1 MFDNLAEDIAFLLI
15 KNKIVSID
23 EREVYVYGIT
33 VFLLNASLLL
43 ITLIM
48 SLLFGEFIHFAAFV
62 IFFIPLRLF
71 AGGYH
76 AATSEKCMIQS
87 VVLYAISLLAVK
99 ALPELYKSAYT
110 IAAGIICLII
120 IFIFA
125 PMVHKNNELNERQYK
140 RNKIIARAIIVIDV
154 ALFVPCYTFNLRI
167 ASSEIVFI
175 GFVCAL
181 MLVARITYP

>member
-76 AATSEKCMIQS
+76 AA
-87 VVLYAISLLAVK
+87 
-99 ALPELYKSAYT
+99 
-110 IAAGIICLII
+110 
-120 IFIFA
+120 
-125 PMVHKNNELNERQYK
+125 R
-140 RNKIIARAIIVIDV
+140 R
-154 ALFVPCYTFNLRI
+154 
-167 ASSEIVFI
+167 
-175 GFVCAL
+175 
-181 MLVARITYP
+181 